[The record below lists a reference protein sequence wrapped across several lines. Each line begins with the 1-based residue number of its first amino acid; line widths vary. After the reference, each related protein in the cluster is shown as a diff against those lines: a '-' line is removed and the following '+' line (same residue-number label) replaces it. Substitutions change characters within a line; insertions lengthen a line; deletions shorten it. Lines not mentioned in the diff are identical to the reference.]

1 MKNSGSSVSRNMRK
15 LVVTENVA
23 LDGVIDA
30 TGGWFDPTD
39 DAVDQ
44 SDLIEQTQRH
54 SDAADA
60 FLCGRNTFEAFRG
73 FWPNQTDDQTG
84 VTDYL
89 NRVHK
94 YVVSSTITDPEWENS
109 TVLRGPLAEEI
120 TRLKE
125 QPGRDIVATGSISLV
140 HGLIAE
146 NLVDEYRL
154 FVYPTVV
161 GRGARLFEEGAS
173 VSDLELIDSRTFN
186 SGVALLTYR
195 VRTP

>member
-1 MKNSGSSVSRNMRK
+1 MRK
-15 LVVTENVA
+15 LVVTENIT

-39 DAVDQ
+39 DTVDQ

-54 SDAADA
+54 SAAADA

-73 FWPNQTDDQTG
+73 FWPKQTDDRTG

-125 QPGRDIVATGSISLV
+125 QPGRDIVVSGSIQLV

-146 NLVDEYRL
+146 GLVDEYRL
-154 FVYPTVV
+154 FVYPVVV
-161 GRGARLFEEGAS
+161 GTGARLFEEGAS
-173 VSDLELIDSRTFN
+173 VSGLELADSRTFR

>member
-1 MKNSGSSVSRNMRK
+1 MKISRGSVSRSMRT
-15 LVVTENVA
+15 LVVTENIT

-39 DAVDQ
+39 DTVDQ

-54 SDAADA
+54 SAAADA

-73 FWPNQTDDQTG
+73 FWPMQTDDRTG

-89 NRVHK
+89 NRVQK

-109 TVLRGPLAEEI
+109 TVLSGPLAEEI
-120 TRLKE
+120 TKLKE
-125 QPGRDIVATGSISLV
+125 QPGRDIVTAGSIQLV
-140 HGLIAE
+140 HSLIAE

-161 GRGARLFEEGAS
+161 GTGARLFAEGAT
-173 VSDLELIDSRTFN
+173 VPALELADSRTFT

-195 VRTP
+195 VRRP

>member
-1 MKNSGSSVSRNMRK
+1 MRK
-15 LVVTENVA
+15 LVVTENIT

-39 DAVDQ
+39 DSVDQ

-54 SDAADA
+54 SAAADA

-73 FWPNQTDDQTG
+73 FWPNQIDDQTG

-89 NRVHK
+89 NRVQK
-94 YVVSSTITDPEWENS
+94 YVVSSTITDPGWENS
-109 TVLRGPLAEEI
+109 TVLSGPLAEEI
-120 TRLKE
+120 ARLKE
-125 QPGRDIVATGSISLV
+125 QPGKDIVATGSIQLVQSLV
-140 HGLIAE
+140 AE
-146 NLVDEYRL
+146 SLVDEYRL
-154 FVYPTVV
+154 FVYPVVV
-161 GRGARLFEEGAS
+161 GTGARLFEEGAS
-173 VSDLELIDSRTFN
+173 VPDLELAHSRTFN

>member
-1 MKNSGSSVSRNMRK
+1 MRK
-15 LVVTENVA
+15 LVVTENITV
-23 LDGVIDA
+23 DGVIDA

-39 DAVDQ
+39 PTIDQ

-54 SDAADA
+54 AEAADA

-73 FWPNQTDDQTG
+73 FWPKQADDTTG

-94 YVVSSTITDPEWENS
+94 YVVSSTITDPGWENS
-109 TVLRGPLAEEI
+109 TVLSGPLAAEI
-120 TRLKE
+120 GRLKE

-140 HGLIAE
+140 HSLIAE
-146 NLVDEYRL
+146 GLVDEYRL
-154 FVYPTVV
+154 FVHPTVV
-161 GRGARLFEEGAS
+161 GTGARLFEDATS
-173 VSDLELIDSRTFN
+173 VPDLELAESRTFR
-186 SGVALLTYR
+186 SGVVLLTYR

>member
-1 MKNSGSSVSRNMRK
+1 MRK
-15 LVVTENVA
+15 LVVTENITI
-23 LDGVIDA
+23 DGVIDA

-39 DAVDQ
+39 PTIDQ
-44 SDLIEQTQRH
+44 SDQIEQTQQH
-54 SDAADA
+54 SAAADA

-73 FWPNQTDDQTG
+73 FWPKQADDRTG

-94 YVVSSTITDPEWENS
+94 YVVSSTITDPQWDNS
-109 TVLRGPLAEEI
+109 TVLSGPLAEEI

-125 QPGRDIVATGSISLV
+125 QPGRDIVATGSITLV

-146 NLVDEYRL
+146 GLVDEYRL

-161 GRGARLFEEGAS
+161 GTGARLFEEGAS
-173 VSDLELIDSRTFN
+173 VPDLELVDSRTFR
-186 SGVALLTYR
+186 SGVVLLTYR

>member
-1 MKNSGSSVSRNMRK
+1 MRK
-15 LVVTENVA
+15 LVVTENITI
-23 LDGVIDA
+23 DGVIDA

-39 DAVDQ
+39 DTVDQ
-44 SDLIEQTQRH
+44 SDLTEQTQAH
-54 SDAADA
+54 SAAADA
-60 FLCGRNTFEAFRG
+60 VLLGRETFEAFRG

-84 VTDYL
+84 VTAYL

-94 YVVSSTITDPEWENS
+94 YVVSSTITDPGWENS
-109 TVLRGPLAEEI
+109 TVLSGPLAEEI
-120 TRLKE
+120 TALKD
-125 QPGRDIVATGSISLV
+125 QPGLDIVATGSISLV

-146 NLVDEYRL
+146 GLVDEYRL

-161 GRGARLFEEGAS
+161 GTGARLFENATS
-173 VSDLELIDSRTFN
+173 VPDLELTDSKTFR

>member
-1 MKNSGSSVSRNMRK
+1 MKISNRGVSRGMRK
-15 LVVTENVA
+15 LVVTENIT

-39 DAVDQ
+39 PTVDQ
-44 SDLIEQTQRH
+44 SDLVEQTRRH
-54 SDAADA
+54 SERADA

-73 FWPNQTDDQTG
+73 FWPKQADDRTG

-94 YVVSSTITDPEWENS
+94 YVVSSTITAPEWENS
-109 TVLRGPLAEEI
+109 TVLSGPLAEEI

-125 QPGRDIVATGSISLV
+125 QPGRDIVATGSITLV

-146 NLVDEYRL
+146 RLVDEYRL

-161 GRGARLFEEGAS
+161 GTGARLFEEGAS
-173 VSDLELIDSRTFN
+173 VPDLELVDSRTFR
-186 SGVALLTYR
+186 SGVALLDYR

>member
-1 MKNSGSSVSRNMRK
+1 MSGHESQWRHEK
-15 LVVTENVA
+15 LVVTENIT

-39 DAVDQ
+39 DTVDQ
-44 SDLIEQTQRH
+44 SDLTEQTQRH
-54 SDAADA
+54 AEAADA

-73 FWPNQTDDQTG
+73 FWPKQVDDQTG

-89 NRVHK
+89 NSVHK

-109 TVLRGPLAEEI
+109 TVLSGPLVEEI
-120 TRLKE
+120 TQLKD
-125 QPGRDIVATGSISLV
+125 QPGRDIVTTGSITLV
-140 HGLIAE
+140 HSLIAE

-161 GRGARLFEEGAS
+161 GMGARLFEEATS
-173 VSDLELIDSRTFN
+173 VPDLELADSQTFR
-186 SGVALLTYR
+186 SGVVLLTYR